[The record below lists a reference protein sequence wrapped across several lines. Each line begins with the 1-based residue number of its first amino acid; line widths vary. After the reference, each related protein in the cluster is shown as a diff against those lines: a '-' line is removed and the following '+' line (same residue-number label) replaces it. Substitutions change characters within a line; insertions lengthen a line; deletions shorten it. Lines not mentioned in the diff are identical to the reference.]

1 MGDEEYMTGKEIL
14 NLIYKLRSE
23 GNTDS
28 EIIEF
33 IIYLETHN
41 PTENK

>member
-1 MGDEEYMTGKEIL
+1 MTGKEIL

-23 GNTDS
+23 GKTDT

-33 IIYLETHN
+33 IIYLETN
-41 PTENK
+41 DPSKSK